1 MLCQRKL
8 AAFPNKKAADLATAA
23 GINTAVCGLP
33 LTCGQ
38 AGDHCPDSVLLA
50 SEVVDG
56 VTHRFGGVLHLVLE
70 GTSRIH
76 K

>member
-1 MLCQRKL
+1 MPAQVACLLKHKSRRY
-8 AAFPNKKAADLATAA
+8 
-23 GINTAVCGLP
+23 GIDGRHQHSGSWSPVDVRSAE
-33 LTCGQ
+33 
-38 AGDHCPDSVLLA
+38 DHGPDSVLLA